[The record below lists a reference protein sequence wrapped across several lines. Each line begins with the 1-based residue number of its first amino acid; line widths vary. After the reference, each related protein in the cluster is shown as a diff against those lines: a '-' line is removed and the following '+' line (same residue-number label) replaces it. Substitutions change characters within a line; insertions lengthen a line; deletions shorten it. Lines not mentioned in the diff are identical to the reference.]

1 MKKLG
6 RISIHP
12 EPVFERA
19 ETAWLCLS
27 RLVVV
32 GATCLTGCKPP
43 PAAPTLNE
51 TQPVVVEEPPVNPE
65 AVARSIT
72 PFYLVLFNRGFS
84 TQTVETPDRY
94 RLNSV
99 SDFQVHER
107 DPELDRRIS
116 DAQKATP
123 PLSSVAAAY
132 GVTDSAVVEALS
144 EWAKFVSPTWRTQS
158 PLSASSARDTVLAIV
173 FRQAIQDADRRNYHR
188 AHVLFTDM
196 AHTMSED
203 SPLRQ
208 RAGRDVFARF
218 FREVPD
224 KARFEAFA
232 GRLAAYSEAR
242 EKEVLLAGEHAAVL
256 HAAGLTAASGFMRD
270 QLLSQ
275 FDLITLPMIN
285 KAIQRGVSFGFQT
298 PERVARVKQRLE
310 LLASA
315 LREGPTAEIHP
326 ARHKAIMFAS
336 NEAYQADLG
345 AFEKLWEASSADAA
359 DDDTSAEQL
368 LDRMATMERPISEWL
383 KEKTLVTRHVP
394 LLTLRQPMNY
404 RFLEMISPLTYE
416 ASAKQ
421 FRYQLAARLPS
432 EVDDL
437 EKKVTDWCGGE
448 PAADGLADGSM
459 HSLLAWYWLE
469 RGRPEMARTAL
480 IAGGRELLERGKN
493 TSREDVVRL
502 QDAAAEKLL
511 DELNGYRF
519 LIAAAEIEA
528 APAGAVQ
535 GTGVQYLPELAVLLA
550 HWQQMWKDCALP
562 PFAVD
567 LIVGL
572 IEEQV
577 AQREAAT
584 GKANNT
590 QERYWFWENR
600 FTNGVVPDV
609 VVERA
614 LEQNIFGPDGNRP
627 VAPSELQAFFRDF
640 RWPNEFS
647 PGSKQRWKANA
658 TRGL

>member
-1 MKKLG
+1 MKRLPCIRIGLKL
-6 RISIHP
+6 
-12 EPVFERA
+12 VFHRTDAARA
-19 ETAWLCLS
+19 CLS

-32 GATCLTGCKPP
+32 SATCLIGCEPP
-43 PAAPTLNE
+43 PAAPSLNQ
-51 TQPVVVEEPPVNPE
+51 TQPVVVEEPPANPE
-65 AVARSIT
+65 SVARSIS
-72 PFYLVLFNRGFS
+72 PFYFVLFNRGFS

-94 RLNSV
+94 RLNSL
-99 SDFQVHER
+99 SDFQ

-132 GVTDSAVVEALS
+132 GVTESAVVESLS
-144 EWAKFVSPTWRTQS
+144 EWAKFVSPTGLTQS

-173 FRQAIQDADRRNYHR
+173 FRQAVQDADRKNYHR

-196 AHTMSED
+196 AHTMSEV

-224 KARFEAFA
+224 KARFEEFA

-298 PERVARVKQRLE
+298 PEQVTRVKQRLE
-310 LLASA
+310 LLAAA
-315 LREGPTAEIHP
+315 LREGTSAEIDP
-326 ARHKAIMFAS
+326 ARHKAIMVAS
-336 NEAYQADLG
+336 NEAYQADLR
-345 AFEKLWEASSADAA
+345 AFKKLWEASAADAADAA

-368 LDRMATMERPISEWL
+368 LDRMATMHRPISDWL
-383 KEKTLVTRHVP
+383 NEKMLVTRHVP
-394 LLTLRQPMNY
+394 LLAIRQPMNY

-416 ASAKQ
+416 PSGKQ
-421 FRYQLAARLPS
+421 FQYQLAARLPS

-437 EKKVTDWCGGE
+437 EKKVSDWCGGE

-459 HSLLAWYWLE
+459 YSLLAWYWLE
-469 RGRPEMARTAL
+469 RGRPELARTAL

-535 GTGVQYLPELAVLLA
+535 GTGVQYVPELAVLLA

-584 GKANNT
+584 GKANDT

-600 FTNGVVPDV
+600 FKHGVVPDV
-609 VVERA
+609 VFERA
-614 LEQNIFGPDGNRP
+614 LEQNTFGPDGNRP
-627 VAPSELQAFFRDF
+627 VAPSELQAFFLDF
-640 RWPNEFS
+640 RWPKEFS

>member
-6 RISIHP
+6 RISIRP

-19 ETAWLCLS
+19 ETARVCLS
-27 RLVVV
+27 RLAVV
-32 GATCLTGCKPP
+32 GATCLIGCEPP
-43 PAAPTLNE
+43 PATPSLNQ

-65 AVARSIT
+65 AVARSIS
-72 PFYLVLFNRGFS
+72 PFYFVLFNRGFS
-84 TQTVETPDRY
+84 TQTVETPDRF
-94 RLNSV
+94 RLNSI
-99 SDFQVHER
+99 SDFH

-144 EWAKFVSPTWRTQS
+144 EWAKFVSPTGRTQS

-173 FRQAIQDADRRNYHR
+173 FRQAVQDADSRNYHR

-232 GRLAAYSEAR
+232 GQLAAYSEAR

-285 KAIQRGVSFGFQT
+285 KAIQRGVSFGFQA
-298 PERVARVKQRLE
+298 PERVTRVKQRLE
-310 LLASA
+310 LLAAALHEGASA
-315 LREGPTAEIHP
+315 DIDP
-326 ARHKAIMFAS
+326 ARHKAIIVAS

-345 AFEKLWEASSADAA
+345 AFEKLWEASGADVA

-383 KEKTLVTRHVP
+383 KEKTLVTRYVP
-394 LLTLRQPMNY
+394 LLALRQPMNY

-416 ASAKQ
+416 PSSKQ
-421 FRYQLAARLPS
+421 FRCQLAARLSS

-437 EKKVTDWCGGE
+437 ETKVADWCRGE
-448 PAADGLADGSM
+448 PAADALANGSM
-459 HSLLAWYWLE
+459 YSLLAWYWLE
-469 RGRPEMARTAL
+469 RGRPELARTAL

-493 TSREDVVRL
+493 TSRESLVRL
-502 QDAAAEKLL
+502 QDAAADKLL

-584 GKANNT
+584 GKASDT

-600 FTNGVVPDV
+600 FKYGVVPDV

-614 LEQNIFGPDGNRP
+614 LEQNTFGPDGNLP

-640 RWPNEFS
+640 RWPKEFS
-647 PGSKQRWKANA
+647 PGSKQRWTANA